1 MGAMTD
7 TIGDRVLCDADCVT
21 KLAAGDIVTT
31 ASGLQYQDIIEGRG
45 PVPEVGYQVRELGFY
60 ARICTKIVEFIAVVR
75 PWQVIG
81 S

>member
-45 PVPEVGYQVRELGFY
+45 PVPEVGYQVRGLGLSAKPCLEPLRF
-60 ARICTKIVEFIAVVR
+60 TVR
-75 PWQVIG
+75 K
-81 S
+81 

>member
-7 TIGDRVLCDADCVT
+7 TIGDRVLCDADCAT

-45 PVPEVGYQVRELGFY
+45 PVPEVGYQV
-60 ARICTKIVEFIAVVR
+60 IM
-75 PWQVIG
+75 
-81 S
+81 